1 MFQEHEDHAAELL
14 PVVAADDGLLVGL
27 GDSADYNRMPEPLST
42 GSFRTE
48 AKLEV
53 EHLSLGRYAHWT
65 RTSGKQSIKT

>member
-1 MFQEHEDHAAELL
+1 MELL

-53 EHLSLGRYAHWT
+53 EHLSLVLQLH
-65 RTSGKQSIKT
+65 